1 MDIPANVKDIVE
13 HVGGT
18 ENINSVSHCF
28 TRLRFKL
35 KDRTRADDEAIKKVP
50 GVMGII
56 DAGGQLQVVI
66 GNQVEKYY
74 SAVLAAFPEIKAE
87 GSVEPEKDTKQMSVF
102 DRIVDFASAAFV
114 PCVSMLAACGTLQ
127 GLLALLVFA
136 KVLDPSSGTYT
147 ILSLIGNSIF
157 YYFPV
162 FVAYSTGKY
171 FGGKPFFSMLAV
183 LIMIHPTIINAAD
196 AGDSMDF
203 LGIPLTL
210 INYSSAVFP
219 AILVSWFSTVV
230 EKLARKVVPDMVKV
244 IFVPMIVLVI
254 TIPVALFI
262 IGPVMTAVMNAITS
276 GAFALIAFSPA
287 LAGLIVGAAWQPLVF
302 LGVSKA
308 FVPVFIA
315 DLNNFGYDALIPVT
329 FIVCALSQGAA
340 ALAYGLRTK
349 NRQTRQVGIS
359 SFVAALFGVTE
370 PAMFGL
376 NVPAKRPFI
385 FGVVGAA
392 AGGLISVVL
401 GGKGYS
407 IAAGILGIP
416 SMIGPNGIEFG
427 FYGALIGVVVAFV
440 LAFVL
445 TWLFGYSVERDEAE
459 EMHL

>member
-1 MDIPANVKDIVE
+1 MDIPASVKAIVE
-13 HVGGT
+13 HVGGPD
-18 ENINSVSHCF
+18 NINTVSHCF
-28 TRLRFKL
+28 TRLRFRL
-35 KDRTRADDEAIKKVP
+35 KDRSKADDETIKKIP

-56 DAGGQLQVVI
+56 EAGGQLQVVI
-66 GNQVEKYY
+66 GNQVEKFYD
-74 SAVLAAFPEIKAE
+74 AVLTAFPMIEAE
-87 GSVEPEKDTKQMSVF
+87 GSVEPEKDTKSMSFF
-102 DRIVDFASAAFV
+102 DRIVDFASAIFV

-127 GLLALLVFA
+127 GILALLVFL
-136 KVLDPSSGTYT
+136 KVLDPASGTYT
-147 ILSLIGNSIF
+147 ILSLVGNSIF

-162 FVAYSTGKY
+162 FVAYNTGKY

-183 LIMIHPTIINAAD
+183 LIMIHPTIINAAET
-196 AGDSMDF
+196 GDSMDF

-219 AILVSWFSTVV
+219 AILVSWFATVV
-230 EKLARKVVPDMVKV
+230 EKLARKILPDVVKV
-244 IFVPMIVLVI
+244 IFVPIIVLLI
-254 TIPVALFI
+254 AIPVALFI
-262 IGPVMTAVMNAITS
+262 IGPVMTSIMNAITA
-276 GAFALIAFSPA
+276 GAFALIGFSPA

-302 LGVSKA
+302 LGISKA

-315 DLNNFGYDALIPVT
+315 DLTNYGYDALIPVT
-329 FIVCALSQGAA
+329 FIICAFAQGAA

-376 NVPAKRPFI
+376 NVPAKKPFA
-385 FGVVGAA
+385 FGIVAA
-392 AGGLISVVL
+392 AIGGLISVVM
-401 GGKGYS
+401 GGRGYS
-407 IAAGILGIP
+407 IAAGILGVP

-440 LAFVL
+440 IAFVL

-459 EMHL
+459 DLNL